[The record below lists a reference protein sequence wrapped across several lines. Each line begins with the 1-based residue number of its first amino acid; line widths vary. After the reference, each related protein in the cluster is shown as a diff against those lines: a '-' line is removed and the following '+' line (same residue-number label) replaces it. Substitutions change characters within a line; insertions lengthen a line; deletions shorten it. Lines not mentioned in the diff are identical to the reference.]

1 MKKQI
6 NPTIKAQI
14 LRSAFILL
22 SLVAICAIPFS
33 LAQRNTTKRSVAK
46 PAAKPNLAL
55 VPTATG
61 MQAASPA
68 GRPVSPQL
76 PYDVRNQPNL
86 PRISE
91 VPQTTSGA
99 RAAHIL
105 PILRPP
111 KAPQVVLYDQ
121 YNNASTVATLSAT
134 FTDFPTFSSDLADDF
149 VVPGGQT
156 WNVDSIDA
164 DGVYF
169 NGPGPANSWNVFIY
183 TDSSTLPGTQ
193 VYSIL
198 NTTVTQVGTTFTV
211 NLIPA
216 AVLAAG
222 TYWIEIQA
230 NMTFVPNGEWGWT
243 DRTVQANNG
252 AAWQNPGGGFGICP
266 TWTRKLICV
275 PTTSGPDQV
284 WRINGTIGG
293 GATPT
298 ATPTCSPGEVIVN
311 GGFETGDFTGWV
323 TSGANTPVV
332 STNQAHSGTFSGFAG
347 DSANGFCGFPGVE
360 TAGDSVFYQQVTV
373 AAGGG
378 TLSFWYWT
386 CTTDSITF
394 DWQDAY
400 ITDTSGTI
408 LQTIFHQ
415 CTDNQAWVQQTLD
428 MAPYAGQT
436 VRIEFLVHLDNF
448 GDLTGMYVD
457 DVSLPAGACGS
468 PTPTAS
474 PTCTPGGS
482 FQVLIVNSD
491 VGVPP
496 ATLHNQIAAEPGVTA
511 VDLFD
516 AEFNTPTLAQLQPYN
531 IVVSFSNSTY
541 ADPVAMGDVLADYAD
556 AGGIVVAFNFD
567 WFGPPFGLEG
577 RWQTGGYS
585 PFVEGGPIN
594 FNTSCLGSF
603 NAGHPLMAG
612 IPAGSLCAFY
622 RHTLALSAGAVSVAE
637 YADGEHLCA
646 YQVFNGHTGV
656 GINAYVGDFADT
668 WTGPFGT
675 VVVNAGR
682 WLIGG
687 GGCGSPTPTATPTPT
702 GTPGNCVINGSIDT
716 GDPIQTGRLFRSGI
730 PQTCP
735 ASTTCSTFDTL
746 PHHYDAYTFTNTT
759 GASQCVTID
768 TNTACTGTNF
778 IFIAAYLGSFDP
790 NNICTNWIGDS
801 GSSPNPDQ
809 PFQVTVD
816 NGQTFV
822 VVVNEVTPDAGCA
835 GYTVTIT
842 PAAICGGG
850 VSPTP
855 TATPTATFTPTAT
868 ATFAPTATATAT
880 ATPTVTAPPP
890 TPTPTVTVPTRP
902 SPTPRPRPTPPPR
915 P

>member
-61 MQAASPA
+61 MQGASPA

-76 PYDVRNQPNL
+76 PYDVRSAPTL
-86 PRISE
+86 PRMSD
-91 VPQTTSGA
+91 VPQTTSGVA
-99 RAAHIL
+99 AAHIL
-105 PILRPP
+105 PIPRAP

-121 YNNASTVATLSAT
+121 YNNNGPNATLSAT

-149 VVPGGQT
+149 VVPGGET
-156 WNVDSIDA
+156 WNVQSIDA

-169 NGPGPANSWNVFIY
+169 NGPGPATDWNVFIY
-183 TDSSTLPGTQ
+183 TDSSTLPGTLVFSATNQ
-193 VYSIL
+193 PV
-198 NTTVTQVGTTFTV
+198 VHVGTTFTV
-211 NLIPA
+211 NLPVA

-230 NMTFVPNGEWGWT
+230 NMTFGTQGEWGWT

-252 AAWQNPGGGFGICP
+252 AAFRNPGGAFGCG
-266 TWTRKLICV
+266 TAWVRKPVCV

-428 MAPYAGQT
+428 MTPYAGQT

-491 VGVPP
+491 VGVQPVM
-496 ATLHNQIAAEPGVTA
+496 LHNQIAAEPGVTA
-511 VDLFD
+511 VDYFD
-516 AEFNTPTLAQLQPYN
+516 AEFATPTLAQLQPYN

-612 IPAGSLCAFY
+612 IPAGSLCAFF
-622 RHTLALSAGAVSVAE
+622 RHNLALSAGAVSVAE
-637 YADGEHLCA
+637 YQDNEHLCA

-656 GINAYVGDFADT
+656 GINAYVGDFAGQ
-668 WTGPFGT
+668 WSGPFGT

-682 WLIGG
+682 WLLGG
-687 GGCGSPTPTATPTPT
+687 GGCGSPTPTPTS
-702 GTPGNCVINGSIDT
+702 TPGGCQVTGSIDT
-716 GDPIQTGRLFRSGI
+716 GDPTQTDRLFRSGI

-735 ASTTCSTFDTL
+735 SSNTCAIFGDPT
-746 PHHYDAYTFTNTT
+746 PHHYDLYTFTNTT
-759 GASQCVTID
+759 GVTQCVNID

-778 IFIAAYLGSFDP
+778 IFTAAYLGSFDP

-801 GSSPNPDQ
+801 GFSPNPDQ
-809 PFQVTVD
+809 AFQVSVD
-816 NGQTFV
+816 NGQTIVIV
-822 VVVNEVTPDAGCA
+822 VSEVTPNAGCPA
-835 GYTVTIT
+835 YTVTVT
-842 PAAICGGG
+842 GICGGG
-850 VSPTP
+850 TP

-868 ATFAPTATATAT
+868 PTSTATIPPPTPTATATAT
-880 ATPTVTAPPP
+880 IPPP
-890 TPTPTVTVPTRP
+890 TPTATATVTVPPRP

>member
-1 MKKQI
+1 MKRQI

-33 LAQRNTTKRSVAK
+33 LAQRNTTKHSVAK

-61 MQAASPA
+61 MQVASPA
-68 GRPVSPQL
+68 GRPVSAQL
-76 PYDVRNQPNL
+76 PYDVRSAPNL
-86 PRISE
+86 PRVSQA
-91 VPQTTSGA
+91 PQTTSGVA
-99 RAAHIL
+99 AAHVL
-105 PILRPP
+105 PIPRAP

-121 YNNASTVATLSAT
+121 YNNAGPNATLSAT

-149 VVPGGQT
+149 VVPGGET
-156 WNVDSIDA
+156 WNVQSIDA

-169 NGPGPANSWNVFIY
+169 NGPGPATDWNVFIY
-183 TDSSTLPGTQ
+183 TDSSTLPGTL
-193 VYSIL
+193 VFSAT
-198 NTTVTQVGTTFTV
+198 NHPVVHVGTTFTV
-211 NLIPA
+211 NLPVA

-230 NMTFVPNGEWGWT
+230 NMTFGTQGEWGWT

-252 AAWQNPGGGFGICP
+252 AAFRNPGGAFGCG
-266 TWTRKLICV
+266 TAWVRKPVCV

-428 MAPYAGQT
+428 MTPYAGQT

-491 VGVPP
+491 VGVQPVM
-496 ATLHNQIAAEPGVTA
+496 LHNQIAAEPGVTA
-511 VDLFD
+511 VDYFD
-516 AEFNTPTLAQLQPYN
+516 AEFATPTLAQLQPYN

-637 YADGEHLCA
+637 YQDNEHLCA
-646 YQVFNGHTGV
+646 YQVNNGHTGV
-656 GINAYVGDFADT
+656 GINAYVGDFAGQ
-668 WTGPFGT
+668 WSGPFGT

-682 WLIGG
+682 WLLGG
-687 GGCGSPTPTATPTPT
+687 GGCGTPTPTPTPT
-702 GTPGNCVINGSIDT
+702 GSPTCTPITGSITDT
-716 GDPIQTGRLFRSGI
+716 DPTQTDRLFRSGI

-735 ASTTCSTFDTL
+735 SSNSCAIFGDPT
-746 PHHYDAYTFTNTT
+746 PHHYDAYTLTNTT
-759 GASQCVTID
+759 GATQCVNID

-778 IFIAAYLGSFDP
+778 IFTAAYLGSFDP

-801 GSSPNPDQ
+801 GFSPNPDQ
-809 PFQVTVD
+809 AFQVSVD
-816 NGQTFV
+816 NGQTIVIV
-822 VVVNEVTPDAGCA
+822 VSEVTPNAGCPA
-835 GYTVTIT
+835 YTVTVT
-842 PAAICGGG
+842 GICGGG
-850 VSPTP
+850 TP

-868 ATFAPTATATAT
+868 PTSTATATIPPPTPTATATAT
-880 ATPTVTAPPP
+880 IPPP
-890 TPTPTVTVPTRP
+890 TPTATATVTVPPRP

>member
-22 SLVAICAIPFS
+22 SLVAVCAIPFS

-121 YNNASTVATLSAT
+121 YNNASTVATLSGT

-275 PTTSGPDQV
+275 PTAGGPDQV
-284 WRINGTIGG
+284 YRINGTIGG
-293 GATPT
+293 GGTPSP
-298 ATPTCSPGEVIVN
+298 TPTCSPGEVIVN
-311 GGFETGDFTGWV
+311 GGFEAAAFTGWV
-323 TSGANTPVV
+323 LDGHVNDPVIA
-332 STNQAHSGTFSGFAG
+332 TNQVHSGTFSAFAG
-347 DSANGFCGFPGVE
+347 GNPQQNTYCEENNNEPL
-360 TAGDSVFYQQVTV
+360 GDSSFYQQFTV
-373 AAGGG
+373 PAGGG
-378 TLSFWYWT
+378 TLSFWHMD
-386 CTTDSITF
+386 CTNDSITF

-400 ITDTSGTI
+400 ITDSSGNI
-408 LQTIFHQ
+408 LQTIYHV
-415 CTDNQAWVQQTLD
+415 CDNTAWVNQTVD

-436 VRIEFLVHLDNF
+436 VRIKFLVHQDGFNPP
-448 GDLTGMYVD
+448 GDTTGQWVD
-457 DVSLPAGACGS
+457 DVSLPAGACG
-468 PTPTAS
+468 PTPT
-474 PTCTPGGS
+474 
-482 FQVLIVNSD
+482 
-491 VGVPP
+491 
-496 ATLHNQIAAEPGVTA
+496 
-511 VDLFD
+511 
-516 AEFNTPTLAQLQPYN
+516 
-531 IVVSFSNSTY
+531 
-541 ADPVAMGDVLADYAD
+541 
-556 AGGIVVAFNFD
+556 
-567 WFGPPFGLEG
+567 
-577 RWQTGGYS
+577 
-585 PFVEGGPIN
+585 
-594 FNTSCLGSF
+594 
-603 NAGHPLMAG
+603 
-612 IPAGSLCAFY
+612 
-622 RHTLALSAGAVSVAE
+622 
-637 YADGEHLCA
+637 
-646 YQVFNGHTGV
+646 
-656 GINAYVGDFADT
+656 
-668 WTGPFGT
+668 
-675 VVVNAGR
+675 
-682 WLIGG
+682 
-687 GGCGSPTPTATPTPT
+687 PTPTATPGGCT
-702 GTPGNCVINGSIDT
+702 INGSIDT
-716 GDPIQTGRLFRSGI
+716 GDPIQTGRLFRSGV

-822 VVVNEVTPDAGCA
+822 VVVNEVTPDAGCPA
-835 GYTVTIT
+835 YTVTIT
-842 PAAICGGG
+842 PQSICGGG
-850 VSPTP
+850 T
-855 TATPTATFTPTAT
+855 
-868 ATFAPTATATAT
+868 
-880 ATPTVTAPPP
+880 P
-890 TPTPTVTVPTRP
+890 TPTPTCTPGAAKIYNIAGFGLGIQTTTTRIYDIA
-902 SPTPRPRPTPPPR
+902 SNTW
-915 P
+915 

>member
-1 MKKQI
+1 MKTQ
-6 NPTIKAQI
+6 PSSTIMTR
-14 LRSAFILL
+14 LCWCVFFLVLL
-22 SLVAICAIPFS
+22 FLGFQVIPRA
-33 LAQRNTTKRSVAK
+33 LGQRTIGKRSGAAHAPKVAQS
-46 PAAKPNLAL
+46 ATRSIDRSQAQ
-55 VPTATG
+55 TATG
-61 MQAASPA
+61 S
-68 GRPVSPQL
+68 VKIDSSQL
-76 PYDVRNQPNL
+76 PYDR
-86 PRISE
+86 PRSA
-91 VPQTTSGA
+91 VQAGPVSQFPTKTSGPV
-99 RAAHIL
+99 RVPTLRIL
-105 PILRPP
+105 PQP
-111 KAPQVVLYDQ
+111 KLPQVVLYDQ
-121 YNNASTVATLSAT
+121 YNNASANASLSAT

-156 WNVDSIDA
+156 WNVESIDA

-169 NGPGPANSWNVFIY
+169 NGPGPATNWNVFVY
-183 TDSSTLPGTQ
+183 ADSAGFPGAQ
-193 VYSIL
+193 VFSATNIPIS
-198 NTTVTQVGTTFTV
+198 QVGTTFTA
-211 NLIPA
+211 NLAPA

-230 NMTFVPNGEWGWT
+230 NMTFGTQGEWGWT

-252 AAWQNPGGGFGICP
+252 AAFRNPGGAFGCG
-266 TWTRKLICV
+266 TAWVRKPVCV

-298 ATPTCSPGEVIVN
+298 ATPTCSPGETIVN

-491 VGVPP
+491 VGVQPVM
-496 ATLHNQIAAEPGVTA
+496 LHNQIAAEPGVTA
-511 VDLFD
+511 VDYFD
-516 AEFNTPTLAQLQPYN
+516 AEFATPTLAQLQPYN

-612 IPAGSLCAFY
+612 IPAGSLCAFF

-637 YADGEHLCA
+637 YQDNEHLCA
-646 YQVFNGHTGV
+646 YQVNNGHTGV
-656 GINAYVGDFADT
+656 GINAYVGDFAGQ
-668 WTGPFGT
+668 WSGPFGT

-682 WLIGG
+682 WLLGG
-687 GGCGSPTPTATPTPT
+687 GGCGTPTPTPTPT
-702 GTPGNCVINGSIDT
+702 GSPTCTPITGSITDT
-716 GDPIQTGRLFRSGI
+716 DPTQTDRLFRSGI

-735 ASTTCSTFDTL
+735 SSNVCAIFGDPT
-746 PHHYDAYTFTNTT
+746 PHHYDAYTLTNTT
-759 GASQCVTID
+759 GATQCVNID

-778 IFIAAYLGSFDP
+778 IFTAAYLGSFDP

-801 GSSPNPDQ
+801 GFSPNPEQ
-809 PFQVTVD
+809 AFQVDVD
-816 NGQTFV
+816 NGQTIVIV
-822 VVVNEVTPDAGCA
+822 VSEVTPNAGCPA
-835 GYTVTIT
+835 YTVTVT
-842 PAAICGGG
+842 GICGGAT
-850 VSPTP
+850 PTPTATATFTP
-855 TATPTATFTPTAT
+855 TATPTATAT
-868 ATFAPTATATAT
+868 ATIPPPTPTATATAT
-880 ATPTVTAPPP
+880 AT
-890 TPTPTVTVPTRP
+890 
-902 SPTPRPRPTPPPR
+902 
-915 P
+915 